1 MITDVVAADLSH
13 WQPVQLN
20 AKEHI
25 AWTDG
30 KKVLWL
36 AQKLVVPQDLQ
47 RYPLP
52 GLSLRLALIWWAD
65 SAEIDSHLSNK
76 S

>member
-1 MITDVVAADLSH
+1 MA

-25 AWTDG
+25 AWTGG

-36 AQKLVVPQDLQ
+36 VQRLVVPQDLQ
-47 RYPLP
+47 GYPLA

-65 SAEIDSHLSNK
+65 SAEIYSHLSNK